1 MSIHILSKTLLT
13 IILLAAG
20 LTAGA
25 QTNSRIKQLQKQSTT
40 LKKQIADSEK
50 LLRST
55 KKDVSSQLNN
65 LAILNGQIDEQQ
77 KIVTGYEEEA
87 AGLARD
93 INGLEKQIA
102 TLTAELAACKHKY
115 RRAVLYMN
123 RNRLMQN
130 KWGFILMSENF
141 RQMYR
146 RMRYAANYS
155 KYLKVQGEAIRK
167 KETALR
173 AKQQQLA
180 TTKRD
185 KDLALADARQ
195 QQTALKGQKEQR
207 QTVIDELNKRQKQ
220 LNSSIAQQRKKY
232 TTLNANIERLIQQE
246 IAAAEARR
254 KKAEAAR
261 RAREKSSASKKTPA
275 KTGKKTP
282 AKPEPR
288 YEKEDN
294 TDRTVSSGFRANRGR
309 LPVPITGSYAVTS
322 RYGQYNVDGLKGV
335 TLDSKGINLTGQP
348 GAKARCVYEG
358 EVSAVAN
365 IGGSHIVIVRHGGYY
380 SVYSNL
386 SGVSVRRGQQVNT
399 RQTLG
404 NVARDAAG
412 NCTLH
417 FQLRQKN
424 GNTATHINPLPWL
437 AR

>member
-294 TDRTVSSGFRANRGR
+294 TDRTVSSGFRANRPS
-309 LPVPITGSYAVTS
+309 PVPT
-322 RYGQYNVDGLKGV
+322 
-335 TLDSKGINLTGQP
+335 P
-348 GAKARCVYEG
+348 
-358 EVSAVAN
+358 
-365 IGGSHIVIVRHGGYY
+365 
-380 SVYSNL
+380 
-386 SGVSVRRGQQVNT
+386 
-399 RQTLG
+399 
-404 NVARDAAG
+404 
-412 NCTLH
+412 
-417 FQLRQKN
+417 
-424 GNTATHINPLPWL
+424 
-437 AR
+437 